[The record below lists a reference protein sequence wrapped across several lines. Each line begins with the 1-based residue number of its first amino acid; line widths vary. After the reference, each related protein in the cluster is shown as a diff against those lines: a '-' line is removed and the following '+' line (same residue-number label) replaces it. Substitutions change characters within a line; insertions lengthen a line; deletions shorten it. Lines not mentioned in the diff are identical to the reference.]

1 VPHNR
6 NWNPAIPAFLL
17 LCSEHLTSEGYFM
30 KLHRAHVMILASQ
43 LLLAG
48 MAFGQTYK
56 VENAGAPPAAQ
67 LSKPLQDALE
77 SQGTRVVNDQ
87 GGTLLEVWFGKTL
100 PANPNASP
108 SSDFIYPSLSEGE
121 FVGVLHFP
129 SAGAD
134 FRGQAIKPGF
144 YTLRYGLIPQDGNH
158 MGVNPT
164 RDVLVLCPAAADTNL
179 DTALKF
185 DDLVKLSRQAA
196 GTPHPAFL
204 VGASVNGT
212 TFPAVAKDDQDH
224 WNLQVKLRSSNGDLP
239 FAFTVVGKWQG

>member
-1 VPHNR
+1 MR
-6 NWNPAIPAFLL
+6 LR
-17 LCSEHLTSEGYFM
+17 
-30 KLHRAHVMILASQ
+30 RAHVILIASQ

-48 MAFGQTYK
+48 LAFGQTYK
-56 VENAGAPPAAQ
+56 IENAGAPAAGQ
-67 LSKPLQDALE
+67 LPQPLQNALE
-77 SQGTRVVNDQ
+77 SQGVKVQSDQ
-87 GGTLLEVWFGKTL
+87 SGTLLEVWFAKTV
-100 PANPNASP
+100 ATNSGASP
-108 SSDFIYPSLSEGE
+108 SSDYLYPALTDGE
-121 FVGVLHFP
+121 FVGVLHFA

-164 RDVLVLCPAAADTNL
+164 RDVLVLCPAAADTDLSAN
-179 DTALKF
+179 LKF

-204 VGASVNGT
+204 VGAAVNGS

-224 WNLQVKLRSSNGDLP
+224 WNLQVKLHGSSGDLP